1 MNDSFHSFPRLPL
14 ELRRII
20 WKLCLPYRVAEEDV
34 VVFDLN
40 GRESRQACYNNRTT
54 RLNAQP
60 PVIAFVNSESRQ
72 VALEEGH
79 MLETTTKLSMSS
91 IWVQPRRDVLHLNW
105 NRLYYACEMAYEPTT
120 PIGTFLWEA
129 GELGMQCS
137 MIAEIIHSFSLKA
150 LLDDPD
156 SSIASNPPRN
166 LPDQEWE
173 TRGPEQYAEVAE
185 IALCSM
191 NRCDLP
197 IPAVLDITMAAVSL
211 HIPKEAALRSG
222 SFGLLGDAPVQMV
235 DVGDRVALWEFQ
247 TLFRQYALDKE
258 PAVQTLFDLFKSS
271 RFETAVKEWVRQAEW
286 CIIQGRWQHEKNWAL
301 KPNPGSTW
309 IPYLPDIEY
318 FSMSE
323 YLPNENHP
331 WVKEARQDMPKL
343 RPRIMV
349 RYCSNECYIKERL
362 PEDFWEY

>member
-1 MNDSFHSFPRLPL
+1 MNNSFHSFPRLPL

-20 WKLCLPYRVAEEDV
+20 WKLCLPCRIAEEDA

-40 GRESRQACYNNRTT
+40 GRESRQACYSIRTT

-79 MLETTTKLSMSS
+79 MLVETTTEFSMRSL
-91 IWVQPRRDVLHLNW
+91 WVQPHRDVLHLNW
-105 NRLYYACEMAYEPTT
+105 NRLYYACAMAYDPTS
-120 PIGTFLWEA
+120 PMESFLWKAE
-129 GELGMQCS
+129 ELGMQCS

-150 LLDDPD
+150 LLDDPN
-156 SSIASNPPRN
+156 SSNASDPPKN
-166 LPDQEWE
+166 LPGEEWHILE
-173 TRGPEQYAEVAE
+173 REKYPE
-185 IALCSM
+185 IAELALSTM
-191 NRCDLP
+191 NRCYLP
-197 IPAVLDITMAAVSL
+197 IPAVLNITMAAVSL
-211 HIPKEAALRSG
+211 HIPKEAALKSG
-222 SFGLLGDAPVQMV
+222 LFGLLGDAPIQVV

-247 TLFRQYALDKE
+247 TLFRQYALGKE
-258 PAVQTLFDLFKSS
+258 PAVQTLFDLFASS
-271 RFETAVKEWVRQAEW
+271 RFETAVKTWVRQAEW
-286 CIIQGRWQHEKNWAL
+286 CIIQGRWHYQKSRDL
-301 KPNPGSTW
+301 GSTW
-309 IPYLPDIEY
+309 IPYLPDIKY

-362 PEDFWEY
+362 PEHFWKY